1 MIVVSEYKAA
11 QTPFFTK
18 ARYQVVAV
26 RLLNTCD
33 KVVLAMFAHV
43 EPLLVLNSHLTT
55 DPTLPVSVMVPVL
68 LVAHTVVSLFVTPAT
83 VKLSIV
89 KITVSLLFAQTPL
102 LIVQLK
108 EYTPGTKLVMLD
120 VGSWKLEKTIAVG
133 PLTWLHV
140 PVPLLGVL
148 PFKFMVAGKHNC

>member
-1 MIVVSEYKAA
+1 MVFAMPVH
-11 QTPFFTK
+11 
-18 ARYQVVAV
+18 VA
-26 RLLNTCD
+26 
-33 KVVLAMFAHV
+33 
-43 EPLLVLNSHLTT
+43 PLLVDISHLTT
-55 DPTLPVSVMVPVL
+55 LPTLPDKLMVPVL

-120 VGSWKLEKTIAVG
+120 VGSWK
-133 PLTWLHV
+133 
-140 PVPLLGVL
+140 
-148 PFKFMVAGKHNC
+148 

>member
-33 KVVLAMFAHV
+33 EVVLAMFAHV

-55 DPTLPVSVMVPVL
+55 DPTLPDNKIVPVL
-68 LVAHTVVSLFVTPAT
+68 AVAHTIASLLVTPAT

-108 EYTPGTKLVMLD
+108 EYTPGTKLVTDVLD
-120 VGSWKLEKTIAVG
+120 KFAFAIAVADG
-133 PLTWLHV
+133 PETCAHV
-140 PVPLLGVL
+140 PVPLVGLL
-148 PFKFMVAGKHNC
+148 PFKFIVAGKHTC